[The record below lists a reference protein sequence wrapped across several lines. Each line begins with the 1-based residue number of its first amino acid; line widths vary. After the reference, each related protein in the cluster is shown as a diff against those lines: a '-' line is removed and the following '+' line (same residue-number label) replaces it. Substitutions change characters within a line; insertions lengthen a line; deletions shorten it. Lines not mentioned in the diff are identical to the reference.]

1 MPLDAR
7 RLRLGPRLE
16 VATESR
22 GGVDAVEHHGVN
34 DETVHRQPGVGAP
47 GLGDDHVLR
56 GGDQPEGGDLPVVEQ
71 LAQPLEPVQQPEHVV
86 EETIL
91 GHRDPGQP
99 LERLAEDPHQ
109 RSLRRQR
116 GSEQLVEAFRVFQQR
131 QGFAGRCAVH
141 HQDVVASGGGVVED
155 PQQAEQ
161 LAQPGQQQRLLG
173 GERHLTLPDHE
184 TRQVVAQ
191 TRPRPVVLHQ
201 GVDLQGIQAWG
212 DASRFAGQRQAQ
224 RITQRMRRVGAH
236 HQDPVSLVR
245 QVQGRGGGDGGLAD
259 PALAG
264 VQDDP
269 HAHSSMSIRLGSD
282 GPVGS

>member
-1 MPLDAR
+1 M
-7 RLRLGPRLE
+7 
-16 VATESR
+16 
-22 GGVDAVEHHGVN
+22 
-34 DETVHRQPGVGAP
+34 GAS

-99 LERLAEDPHQ
+99 LERLAEYPHQ
-109 RSLRRQR
+109 RPFRRQR
-116 GSEQLVEAFRVFQQR
+116 GAEQLVKAFRVFQQR
-131 QGFAGRCAVH
+131 QGFAGRRAVH
-141 HQDVVASGGGVVED
+141 HQDVVASGGSVVED

-212 DASRFAGQRQAQ
+212 DAGRFAGQRQAQ

-259 PALAG
+259 PALSG